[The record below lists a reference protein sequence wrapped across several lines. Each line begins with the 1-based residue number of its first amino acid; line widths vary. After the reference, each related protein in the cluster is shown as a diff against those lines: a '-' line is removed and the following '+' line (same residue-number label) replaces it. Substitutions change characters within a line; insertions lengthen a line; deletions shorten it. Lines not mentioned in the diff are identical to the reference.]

1 MKNYYVSAALLAL
14 ALLPAGCPSG
24 GIQSNKQVYANL
36 SADKPESGDGTRLGP
51 SVEDP
56 ETPSNDPQVT
66 ALRSAAKELA
76 GRSEDS
82 ARQIEVQHL
91 LISFAGAGTA
101 ARRSKTEAEKLAAQL
116 WEQLLGGADFDKLVK
131 EHTDDSHPG
140 IYAMTLNPADA
151 DQGQG
156 LYLRTN
162 MVPAFGNVG
171 WRLKVGEVGVA
182 AYHAKN
188 SQYGWHIIKRLR

>member
-1 MKNYYVSAALLAL
+1 MNRYFLSIVLLAL
-14 ALLPAGCPSG
+14 AILPAGCPSG

-36 SADKPESGDGTRLGP
+36 SADKPESGDSTRLGP

-91 LISFAGAGTA
+91 LISFAGTRTRAT
-101 ARRSKTEAEKLAAQL
+101 RSKAEAEKLAARL
-116 WEQLLGGADFDKLVK
+116 WEELLGGADFDKLVK

-151 DQGQG
+151 GPN
-156 LYLRTN
+156 LSLRTG
-162 MVPAFGNVG
+162 MVPAFGDVG

-182 AYHAKN
+182 AYHGTN
-188 SQYGWHIIKRLR
+188 SPFGWHIIKRLK